1 MRLAKQ
7 QTSLTKKEEFWEEIN
22 STGAYTDLVET
33 MSRSTVGYTPEGR
46 VVNFDQVDR
55 FGHQAAG
62 CFYTSKEF
70 PWPQNNEKPYRPL
83 IQINLTKL
91 EEMGLTEG
99 VENGGFN
106 LGGGLVQAFELMEKS
121 TSYEDWYFVR
131 RIPKE
136 AVSDQLVTSFQ
147 PFKKDLIQL
156 SESYWPDY
164 AGLFG
169 EESKAFSIDRF
180 AASCFRVPDALF
192 ESRDFWL
199 HLEDEFPE
207 LYEEISDL
215 TEEFEKESGSVD
227 GHARRRDCN
236 SFWFVRT
243 IARAFSRNRGRYD
256 VFRFRP
262 WPSCP

>member
-1 MRLAKQ
+1 M
-7 QTSLTKKEEFWEEIN
+7 
-22 STGAYTDLVET
+22 
-33 MSRSTVGYTPEGR
+33 
-46 VVNFDQVDR
+46 
-55 FGHQAAG
+55 
-62 CFYTSKEF
+62 
-70 PWPQNNEKPYRPL
+70 
-83 IQINLTKL
+83 
-91 EEMGLTEG
+91 
-99 VENGGFN
+99 
-106 LGGGLVQAFELMEKS
+106 GGGLVQAFELMEKS

-215 TEEFEKESGSVD
+215 TEEFEKRAGRLMGMQGAGTATLFGLYEPLQGHFHEIEGDMTFFDFAHGLLVLDMEWSNTEIGEFGGDGSGAITMRMDQESK
-227 GHARRRDCN
+227 AWK
-236 SFWFVRT
+236 FTLEW
-243 IARAFSRNRGRYD
+243 SR
-256 VFRFRP
+256 
-262 WPSCP
+262 